1 MKLSK
6 ISRQIK
12 KHITGVFVSGGAGRI
27 YNVLSFNG
35 YMRSKQKH
43 MKSLG
48 IKIEGALRFVAA
60 DAYFDGH
67 DYSLIQ
73 IGDDVTISRE
83 VMILTHD
90 YSLGAACRS
99 MGISIH
105 EGEKET
111 PHMTGMVSIGAHTF
125 VGARASLLPETHIG
139 QGCIIG
145 ACAVIKGNIPDY
157 SIVVGNPREIVGDV
171 REWTKKKLQKDW

>member
-99 MGISIH
+99 MGKYMK
-105 EGEKET
+105 EK
-111 PHMTGMVSIGAHTF
+111 
-125 VGARASLLPETHIG
+125 RKLLI
-139 QGCIIG
+139 
-145 ACAVIKGNIPDY
+145 
-157 SIVVGNPREIVGDV
+157 
-171 REWTKKKLQKDW
+171 